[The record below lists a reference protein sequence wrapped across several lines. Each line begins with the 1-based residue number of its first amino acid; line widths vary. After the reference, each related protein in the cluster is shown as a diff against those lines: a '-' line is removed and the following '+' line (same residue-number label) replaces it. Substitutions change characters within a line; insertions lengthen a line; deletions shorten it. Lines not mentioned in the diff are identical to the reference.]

1 MNTGEGKR
9 NIRRE
14 GYTGE
19 GNRNIRREVSKGEE
33 KGIQE
38 KLLYIIQH
46 LFHEDLNKQQRKRIL
61 E

>member
-19 GNRNIRREVSKGEE
+19 GKRNIRREGSKGEE

-38 KLLYIIQH
+38 KLL
-46 LFHEDLNKQQRKRIL
+46 
-61 E
+61 